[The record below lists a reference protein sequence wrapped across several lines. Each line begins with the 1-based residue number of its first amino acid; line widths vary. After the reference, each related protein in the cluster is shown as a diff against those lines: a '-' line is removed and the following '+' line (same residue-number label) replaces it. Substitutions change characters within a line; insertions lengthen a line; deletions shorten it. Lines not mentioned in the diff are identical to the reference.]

1 MKLNAIQKNP
11 QKLREIIQ
19 AEDVQ
24 RTTQII
30 TEREEKVRPSLDTVR
45 KLSDWIV
52 KYNGDLRKALDAR
65 DVHTTRL
72 HLIALIGAA
81 NQMNEHIQS
90 IAKEMGLPDLEA

>member
-1 MKLNAIQKNP
+1 MKLNAIQENP
-11 QKLREIIQ
+11 LKVRELIQ
-19 AEDVQ
+19 AEDAP
-24 RTTQII
+24 II
-30 TEREEKVRPSLDTVR
+30 TEREEKVRSSLDTVR

-52 KYNGDLRKALDAR
+52 KYNTDLRKSLDAR

-81 NQMNEHIQS
+81 NQMNEHIQN